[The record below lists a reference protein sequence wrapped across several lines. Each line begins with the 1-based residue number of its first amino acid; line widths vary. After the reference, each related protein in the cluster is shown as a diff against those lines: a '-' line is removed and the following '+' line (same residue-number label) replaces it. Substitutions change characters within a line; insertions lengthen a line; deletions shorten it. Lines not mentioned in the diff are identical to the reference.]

1 MGDVENEY
9 NTLEIVLVGKENNG
23 HEQEKRVD
31 KRLER
36 EDSSLY
42 VESNK

>member
-1 MGDVENEY
+1 MGDVEKEY